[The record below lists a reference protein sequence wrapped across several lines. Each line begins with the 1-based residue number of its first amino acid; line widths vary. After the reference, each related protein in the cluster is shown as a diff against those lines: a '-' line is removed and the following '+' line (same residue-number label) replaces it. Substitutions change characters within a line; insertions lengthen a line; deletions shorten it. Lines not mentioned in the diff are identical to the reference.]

1 MPKLPAATHL
11 PSLNFLMLCLLFFG
25 MGAALWHGLVGG
37 QAAVL
42 VFVITGWIV
51 SLCLHEFAHAIVA
64 YKGGDFSI
72 PATGYLTLDPLKYT
86 DPFLSI
92 VLPLIYIA
100 IGGFGLPGGSVWV
113 RHGNLRSRTWDSA
126 VSAAGPLTNVLFLLM
141 LGLLYAAA
149 PRGEEPTDIQAALAV
164 SAYFQATAIVLNL
177 LPIPGLDGFGI
188 IRPWLPGHV
197 QAVGN
202 AMAAGAGLLLM
213 LLVLNVPAASRFIF
227 DTGYHVTD
235 TVGID
240 ADDIYAGS
248 RYLRFF

>member
-1 MPKLPAATHL
+1 
-11 PSLNFLMLCLLFFG
+11 
-25 MGAALWHGLVGG
+25 
-37 QAAVL
+37 
-42 VFVITGWIV
+42 
-51 SLCLHEFAHAIVA
+51 
-64 YKGGDFSI
+64 
-72 PATGYLTLDPLKYT
+72 
-86 DPFLSI
+86 
-92 VLPLIYIA
+92 
-100 IGGFGLPGGSVWV
+100 
-113 RHGNLRSRTWDSA
+113 
-126 VSAAGPLTNVLFLLM
+126 M